1 MRLLHLTPPV
11 VMNIKKIRRLM
22 NKYGL
27 FCPVRKANP
36 YRRMA
41 KALRTNHVADNL
53 VNREFED
60 HGPRKVLLTDIT
72 YIPYNGRFCY
82 LSTILDAFTKQILSY
97 VLSESLELDFVLK
110 SVEQLVER
118 HGISLSTETL
128 IHSDQGCHYTSYRFI
143 QIVKDA
149 ELRQSMS
156 RRGNCWDNAP
166 QESFFG
172 HMKDEIGTVLS
183 LATSFED
190 AKAILDDWMDYCNTD
205 RGQWQLAKLSP
216 NEFFD
221 YYSTGIYPLVLSPS
235 SSQTHVE

>member
-1 MRLLHLTPPV
+1 MILAYRFRGYDKGARGIQMRLLHLTSPV

-97 VLSESLELDFVLK
+97 VLSESLELDFV
-110 SVEQLVER
+110 
-118 HGISLSTETL
+118 
-128 IHSDQGCHYTSYRFI
+128 
-143 QIVKDA
+143 
-149 ELRQSMS
+149 
-156 RRGNCWDNAP
+156 
-166 QESFFG
+166 
-172 HMKDEIGTVLS
+172 
-183 LATSFED
+183 
-190 AKAILDDWMDYCNTD
+190 
-205 RGQWQLAKLSP
+205 
-216 NEFFD
+216 
-221 YYSTGIYPLVLSPS
+221 
-235 SSQTHVE
+235 